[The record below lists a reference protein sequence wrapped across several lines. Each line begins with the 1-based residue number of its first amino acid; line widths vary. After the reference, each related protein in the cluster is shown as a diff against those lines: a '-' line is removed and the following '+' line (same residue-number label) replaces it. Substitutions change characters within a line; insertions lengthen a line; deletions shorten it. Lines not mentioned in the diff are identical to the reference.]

1 VGKGTV
7 VERLLATVPKL
18 KRSVSFTTR
27 EKRPMEVEGVDYFFR
42 TPEEF
47 KRLISENAFLE
58 WAEFAGGLY
67 ATPHLW
73 VTEQLKQGIDVI
85 LEIEVQG
92 AKQVKTK
99 VSEAVLVF
107 LSPPSFEALED
118 RLRNRATE
126 TPEKLALRLA
136 KAKQELTEKQLFHYE
151 VVNDVVDEAVNNLVH
166 IVYSERCRI
175 KPLR

>member
-18 KRSVSFTTR
+18 KRSVSVTTR
-27 EKRPMEVEGVDYFFR
+27 EKRPNEVEGVDYFFR
-42 TPEEF
+42 TTEDF
-47 KRLISENAFLE
+47 KRLVSESAFLE

-67 ATPHLW
+67 GTPHLW
-73 VTEQLKQGIDVI
+73 VTEQLKSGIDVI

-92 AKQVKTK
+92 AKQVKKK
-99 VSEAVLVF
+99 VSDAVLVF
-107 LSPPSFEALED
+107 LSPPSFEALEE

-166 IVYSERCRI
+166 IVYSERCSI
-175 KPLR
+175 KPQR